1 MRCNITTDSV
11 IKITKKVHEGV
22 VDTFKY
28 LSEIDVLV
36 EDQTIAFWQGSI
48 GKLVNRPQEVYK
60 IDLMKRLVPNT
71 PKVPNNEKACL

>member
-1 MRCNITTDSV
+1 MVSAFPDGSLSFWDVTTGSV

-36 EDQTIAFWQGSI
+36 
-48 GKLVNRPQEVYK
+48 
-60 IDLMKRLVPNT
+60 
-71 PKVPNNEKACL
+71 